1 MVWSHGAQQVM
12 HNMDVTHW
20 HHHPHQ
26 VALSSRC
33 APCLLFWAGT
43 ILPGG
48 GGEGKKKGRKK
59 KKKET
64 PQKCLHNRKRL
75 IKYLWFGMCSL
86 AGPTMHLAGNPAIS
100 AAQSEIWQ
108 SWGWSRSPPWGWVQG
123 DMPTGTHRSLC
134 PLRVQ
139 RARLNPKQSILHP
152 AAEQTQHAAFKS

>member
-1 MVWSHGAQQVM
+1 MGPWCPAGDAQHGCDPLAPPPSPSGTQLPLCTVPF
-12 HNMDVTHW
+12 VLGR
-20 HHHPHQ
+20 HHS
-26 VALSSRC
+26 ARRRRR
-33 APCLLFWAGT
+33 GEE
-43 ILPGG
+43 
-48 GGEGKKKGRKK
+48 EGKEKK

-108 SWGWSRSPPWGWVQG
+108 SWGWSQSPPWGWVQG